1 MTPRLLLF
9 NDVFQFLSRISPAFK
24 THFNFFQL
32 RANETTSIDND
43 IDKILKINNIYNFKH
58 VVKEMS
64 ENHIE

>member
-32 RANETTSIDND
+32 RVNETTSIDNFWCYE
-43 IDKILKINNIYNFKH
+43 L
-58 VVKEMS
+58 EL
-64 ENHIE
+64 